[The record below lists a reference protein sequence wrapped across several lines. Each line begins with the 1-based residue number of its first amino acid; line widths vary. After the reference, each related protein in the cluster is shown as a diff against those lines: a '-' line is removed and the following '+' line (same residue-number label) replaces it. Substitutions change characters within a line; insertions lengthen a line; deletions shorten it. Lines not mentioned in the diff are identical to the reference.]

1 MPNKK
6 RGSSHSTRPVSKRPP
21 IWCRYT
27 PEEVEAIIIE
37 LAKDGHSTSN
47 IGVILR
53 DQYGIPL
60 AKSIIGKSISQIL
73 SQSGLAPSLPE
84 DLEILLRKA
93 TSLRL
98 HLERN
103 KKDLHNKRSLQL
115 IESKIRKLAKY
126 YQRRG
131 VLSQDWKYR

>member
-60 AKSIIGKSISQIL
+60 AKSILGKSISQIL

-115 IESKIRKLAKY
+115 IESKIRKLARY

>member
-1 MPNKK
+1 MPTKK
-6 RGSSHSTRPVSKRPP
+6 RGKSHSTRPVSKRPP

-27 PEEVEAIIIE
+27 PEEVEAIVIE
-37 LAKDGHSTSN
+37 LANDGHSTSN

-60 AKSIIGKSISQIL
+60 AKPIIGKSISQIL
-73 SQSGLAPSLPE
+73 SQSGLTPSLPE
-84 DLEILLRKA
+84 DLEVLLRKA

-103 KKDLHNKRSLQL
+103 KKDLHNKRSLHL
-115 IESKIRKLAKY
+115 IETNIRKLARY

-131 VLSQDWKYR
+131 VLSQDWTYG

>member
-1 MPNKK
+1 VPNKK
-6 RGSSHSTRPVSKRPP
+6 RGSSHSTRPVSKRAP

-27 PEEVEAIIIE
+27 SEEVEAIIIE

-47 IGVILR
+47 IGIILR

-60 AKSIIGKSISQIL
+60 TKSIMGKSISQIL

-98 HLERN
+98 HLEKN

-115 IESKIRKLAKY
+115 IESKIRKLARY